1 MINLSDTLPQLA
13 QPSSNQES
21 LPATHCSFLFAR
33 QAIDLGLKEEET
45 AEILQKLET
54 RSLRAIR
61 QGELFLFDALG
72 GNDQCHL
79 VALMISMVYLRFLE
93 GNFKAQ
99 EKDRSSDSRLIQ
111 LAFVLSTLFFRN
123 KENTLKALF
132 AEESPATIKA
142 MAHFIGNP
150 SIMQE
155 GKQRLAQ
162 IVDRYVQEN
171 LSFQMEKSKEPG
183 RLLSELKELSKENL
197 VIQYKHSTLGLFCYP
212 KFTGVLLLLQIF
224 NDIQIP
230 IVFKIK
236 VLCAKGQHLQVYCT
250 GKDGKTLMQPNDLST
265 PHQGPA
271 LVVEGFA
278 ANEKIAAMDDY
289 KLARAFC
296 PHGLFSDKAN
306 AKIKIKTSDIERTGR
321 IHANDASCALCLP
334 CSDSD
339 CPDLQLQSKRLER
352 IEATAHDILRM
363 IAADFTLECQP
374 EYVKR
379 FFTSS
384 SSYPFL
390 ARLFQETHDQ
400 ASKDGLTAKHPS
412 TFLIEHVYSDTL
424 EHALKSPRLLD
435 SQPLSLIKKEA
446 KE

>member
-1 MINLSDTLPQLA
+1 MLSLSDTLPPLA
-13 QPSSNQES
+13 QSSSNQES
-21 LPATHCSFLFAR
+21 LPTTHCSFLFAR
-33 QAIDLGLKEEET
+33 QAIELGLKEEET
-45 AEILQKLET
+45 TEILQKFET

-79 VALMISMVYLRFLE
+79 VAWMISMVYLRFLE

-99 EKDRSSDSRLIQ
+99 EKDRSPDSRLIQ

-132 AEESPATIKA
+132 AEESPATVKA

-155 GKQRLAQ
+155 GKQQLAQ
-162 IVDRYVQEN
+162 IVNRYVQKN
-171 LSFQMEKSKEPG
+171 LFLQMKLREPSK
-183 RLLSELKELSKENL
+183 LISELTELAKENL
-197 VIQYKHSTLGLFCYP
+197 VIQYKHSTLVLFCYP

-265 PHQGPA
+265 TYQGPA

-278 ANEKIAAMDDY
+278 ANEKIASMDDY

-306 AKIKIKTSDIERTGR
+306 AKIKIKVSTLEKTGR
-321 IHANDASCALCLP
+321 IHSHDASCELCHP

-339 CPDLQLQSKRLER
+339 CPDLQLQSKQLER

-379 FFTSS
+379 FFTPS

-400 ASKDGLTAKHPS
+400 ASKYGLTAKNPS
-412 TFLIEHVYSDTL
+412 TFLIEHVYPDTF
-424 EHALKSPRLLD
+424 ERALKSPRLLD
-435 SQPLSLIKKEA
+435 SQPLALIKKEE